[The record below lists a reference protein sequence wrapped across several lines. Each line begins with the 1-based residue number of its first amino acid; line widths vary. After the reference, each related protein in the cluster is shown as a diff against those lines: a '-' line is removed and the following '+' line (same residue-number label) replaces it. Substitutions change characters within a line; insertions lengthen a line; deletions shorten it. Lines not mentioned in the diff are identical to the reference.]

1 MIRERLR
8 AVTAALLLAGSLL
21 WGGTVRAQGP
31 LVPRPAAIQIAG
43 QGALNAAV
51 DRQLALIESQAQLSQ
66 AMGEPAPGYFA
77 AINRLRDMLPR
88 SARTRRMQAQG
99 EMLRSLC
106 PLGIVNDQTAAAL
119 SDIDTQAQQDS
130 VYQQALL
137 TVDARLFPKGAARN
151 DVPHALAASSGP
163 FPYAQLR
170 PGDVMLWDNRGG
182 GRLSVIGDFFY
193 AHPFTHAALYL
204 GTYGIDGSTTGVRR
218 TYEAETRTSGVISDA
233 FDGRWD
239 QRGIHV
245 ALGHVRNVSLI
256 QGLTTVIR
264 AYRQFGD
271 GGHTPYHLIPPWNE
285 DYLAHGLYCSQL
297 VWVPYKQSGVDL
309 DSNDWRYATWFVL
322 HNWWVP
328 FAAQIAYYTVFP
340 DELRASTA
348 IDWYYDQVNP

>member
-1 MIRERLR
+1 MIRERLT
-8 AVTAALLLAGSLL
+8 AVTAALLLAGSFL
-21 WGGTVRAQGP
+21 WSGMVRAQGP
-31 LVPRPAAIQIAG
+31 LVPRPAAIQGAG

-51 DRQLALIESQAQLSQ
+51 DRQLALIESQAQLSE

-88 SARTRRMQAQG
+88 SAQTRRMQAQG
-99 EMLRSLC
+99 EVLRSLY
-106 PLGIVNDQTAAAL
+106 PLGIVDDRAAAAL
-119 SDIDTQAQQDS
+119 SATDLQAQQDW

-151 DVPHALAASSGP
+151 EAPHDRAASSSP

-170 PGDVMLWDNRGG
+170 PGDVMLSNVQGG
-182 GRLSVIGDFFY
+182 GRLLEIGDFLY
-193 AHPFTHAALYL
+193 ANPFTHAALYL
-204 GTYGIDGSTTGVRR
+204 GTYGIDGFSTGLRR
-218 TYEAETRTSGVISDA
+218 TYEAEDPTHGVVSDRLE
-233 FDGRWD
+233 GRWD
-239 QRGIHV
+239 KKGLHV
-245 ALGHVRNVSLI
+245 ALGHVKNFSSI
-256 QGLTTVIR
+256 QGLVTVIR
-264 AYRQFGD
+264 AYNQFGNN
-271 GGHTPYHLIPPWNE
+271 GHTPYHLYPPWNE

-297 VWVPYKQSGVDL
+297 VWVPYRQSGVDL
-309 DSNDWRYATWFVL
+309 DSNDWHYITWFAL